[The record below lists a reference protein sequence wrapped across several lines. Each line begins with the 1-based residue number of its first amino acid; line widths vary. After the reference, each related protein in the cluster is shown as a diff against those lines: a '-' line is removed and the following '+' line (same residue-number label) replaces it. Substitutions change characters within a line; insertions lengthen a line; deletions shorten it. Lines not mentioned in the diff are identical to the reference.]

1 MIPVSFLVAAPG
13 FLGLALVEGNRW
25 LTIRAWGMLLSSLLF
40 PIVTIASSFGVLIAQ
55 SEALSYQNSI
65 FRNFF
70 RCQTEHNEANLLIFR

>member
-40 PIVTIASSFGVLIAQ
+40 PIVTIASSFGVLIA
-55 SEALSYQNSI
+55 
-65 FRNFF
+65 
-70 RCQTEHNEANLLIFR
+70 